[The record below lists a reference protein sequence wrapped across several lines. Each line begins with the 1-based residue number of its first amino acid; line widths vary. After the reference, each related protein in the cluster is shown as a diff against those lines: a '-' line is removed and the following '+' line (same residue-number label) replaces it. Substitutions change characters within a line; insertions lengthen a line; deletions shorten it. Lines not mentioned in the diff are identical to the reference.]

1 MRAYSLDLRRHLVQA
16 VQLGISKAE
25 AAHVF
30 GVSVRTV
37 DRYLKQ
43 RAESGALAAKPIPGR
58 PRQIS
63 REQDAQLAAQLR
75 DHPDATLA
83 QHYPLWQQA
92 HGIRVSP
99 ATMSRTIQRL
109 GWTWGKSRW
118 WPPSET
124 RLSGSPGGS
133 RSPTS
138 IPPDSS
144 SLTNRAR
151 ISP

>member
-1 MRAYSLDLRRHLVQA
+1 MRAYSLDLRTHLVQA
-16 VQLGISKAE
+16 VRSGISKAE
-25 AAHVF
+25 AADVF

-43 RAESGALAAKPIPGR
+43 LAESGALAAKPIPGR

-75 DHPDATLA
+75 AHPDVTLT
-83 QHYPLWQQA
+83 QHCQLWQQA
-92 HGIRVSP
+92 QGVRVSP
-99 ATMSRTIQRL
+99 ATMSRAIQRL
-109 GWTWGKSRW
+109 GWTWKKSRW
-118 WPPSET
+118 WPPSGT
-124 RLSGSPGGS
+124 RLSGPPGGS